1 MTGYAPRYTVRK
13 QSSGR
18 TASVTFYV
26 YDLQRKGRVTVHA
39 ARSREAA
46 QHEADALN
54 VSDLVRDYADDPRPY
69 AERLAE
75 AAAAYAQLV
84 KASA

>member
-1 MTGYAPRYTVRK
+1 MSNMTKTKPRYTVRK
-13 QSSGR
+13 QSSGY
-18 TASVTFYV
+18 TFSETFYV
-26 YDLQRKGRVTVHA
+26 YDTVRKGRVSVHA

-54 VSDLVRDYADDPRPY
+54 IHSLVKDYVDDPRPF

-75 AAAAYAQLV
+75 AERIYRGEV
-84 KASA
+84 